1 MKNLLIVSLV
11 GMLIAVGLVGCSP
24 IIVGG
29 PFVTDIAYDG
39 EGNLL
44 ITKNTITYD
53 PWWGHF
59 SNGANPQ
66 TIVINALKK
75 E

>member
-1 MKNLLIVSLV
+1 MKTLLIVSLV
-11 GMLIAVGLVGCSP
+11 GVLLAVGLAGCSP

-44 ITKNTITYD
+44 ITKNTVTYD
-53 PWWGHF
+53 PWWGDF

-66 TIVINALKK
+66 TIVIKTPKK